1 MLKVRDRLVEILKL
15 IDDREMVLKN
25 ANKHVLTEEELV
37 EEVIRVKVKK
47 LADIT
52 EECLKKIN
60 EL

>member
-1 MLKVRDRLVEILKL
+1 
-15 IDDREMVLKN
+15 MVLKN